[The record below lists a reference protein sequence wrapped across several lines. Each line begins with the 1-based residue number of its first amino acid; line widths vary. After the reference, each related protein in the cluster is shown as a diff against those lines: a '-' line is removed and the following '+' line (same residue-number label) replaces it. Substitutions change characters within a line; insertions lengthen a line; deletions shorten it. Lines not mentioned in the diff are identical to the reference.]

1 MTVPPNQRVQ
11 PNQPAEPAGPAPAAV
26 AKPADGVTV
35 TIDGFEITVPKG
47 TLVIRAAE
55 QLGIQIPRF
64 CDHPLLDPIGACR
77 QCLVAIDGQPKP
89 PASCTTTCTEGMVV
103 HTQLTSPVAE
113 KAQRGMMELLLVNH
127 PLDCPMCDKGGEC
140 PLQNQAMSTG
150 QGETRFDGVKRTFP
164 KPIALSTEVLLD
176 RERCIQCARC
186 TRFADQIPGDPL
198 IELLERGPQEQVGV
212 AEGVPFDSYFS
223 GNTVQICPVGA
234 LTGAAYRFRAR
245 PFDLVSEPS
254 VCEHCA
260 AGCRQRT
267 DYRRGV
273 VTRRLAG
280 NDPQVNEEWNC
291 DKGRW
296 AFTYATQPDRL
307 TGPLV
312 RGADGVLAPASWPE
326 AFAAAARGLAAAH
339 GRAGVLTGGRLTA
352 EDAYAY
358 AKFARVALG
367 TNDID
372 MRARPHSAEETEFLA
387 ANVAG
392 RDIEVSYTDLER
404 APVVLLAGFEPDDES
419 PIVFLRLRKAAR
431 AGTLTVYSIAP
442 LASRGLTRMSGVLLP
457 TVPGGEAAALGSLIS
472 GTGLDDAGRAAKD
485 ALAAEG
491 AIILVGERLAEVP
504 GALSTADRLAR
515 ATGARLAWIPRR
527 AGERGAIE
535 VGALPNLLPGGRLA
549 ASSQARVEMAR
560 AWGVAALPP
569 LPGRDTTQILAAAA
583 EGHIDALVI
592 AGVDLDDLPDPD
604 AARAALEATPFVVS
618 LELRPS
624 RVTDRADVVLPVAA
638 VAEKP
643 GTFVNWEGRPGTFK
657 PVLDVPGVESDLHV
671 LRRIADEMDVHLG
684 LPDAAAARRELAG
697 LGVVGGSG
705 SAAEAVSSETAH
717 GASLPS
723 APDTGPPEPGEGE
736 ALLVTWHQL
745 LDAGR
750 MQDGEPFLAG
760 TARPVVARMSA
771 ATAAQ
776 AGTADGG
783 KVTVAT
789 ARGSLT
795 LPVEVAV
802 MPDRVVWLP
811 TRSAG
816 SEVRR
821 ELAAGHGSL
830 VTLRSAE

>member
-1 MTVPPNQRVQ
+1 MTVP
-11 PNQPAEPAGPAPAAV
+11 ASTGPAATGQPGEPGGGLV
-26 AKPADGVTV
+26 RPADGVTV

-55 QLGIQIPRF
+55 LLGIQIPRF

-77 QCLVAIDGQPKP
+77 QCLVHIEGQPKP
-89 PASCTTTCTEGMVV
+89 PASCTTTCTDGMVV

-113 KAQRGMMELLLVNH
+113 KAQRGMMEFLLLNH

-140 PLQNQAMSTG
+140 PLQNQAMSAG
-150 QGETRFDGVKRTFP
+150 QGETRFGGPKRTFP
-164 KPIALSTEVLLD
+164 KPIALSSQVLLD

-186 TRFADQIPGDPL
+186 TRFAEEIAGDPL

-212 AEGVPFDSYFS
+212 AAGEPFDSYFS

-245 PFDLVSEPS
+245 PFDLVSVPS

-267 DYRRGV
+267 DYRRGA

-296 AFTYATQPDRL
+296 AFTYPTEPDRFN
-307 TGPLV
+307 GPLV
-312 RGADGVLAPASWPE
+312 RDENGVLRPASWPE
-326 AFAAAARGLAAAH
+326 AFAAAARGLAAAR
-339 GRAGVLTGGRLTA
+339 GRAAVLTGGRLTV

-367 TNDID
+367 SNDID
-372 MRARPHSAEETEFLA
+372 MRARPHSAEEAGFLA

-392 RDIEVSYTDLER
+392 RDIQVSYADLER
-404 APVVLLAGFEPDDES
+404 APAVLLAGFEPDDES

-431 AGTLTVYSIAP
+431 RGTLKVYSIAP
-442 LASRGLTRMSGVLLP
+442 VASRGLARMSGVLLP
-457 TVPGGEAAALGSLIS
+457 TVPGGEATALGQLIS
-472 GTGLDDAGRAAKD
+472 GTGLDEAGRAA
-485 ALAAEG
+485 AAGLATEG
-491 AIILVGERLAEVP
+491 AIILAGERLAEVP
-504 GALSTADRLAR
+504 GALSAANRLAR
-515 ATGARLAWIPRR
+515 ATGARLAWVPRR

-535 VGALPNLLPGGRLA
+535 AGALPNLLPGGRPVTDSA
-549 ASSQARVEMAR
+549 ARAEVAR
-560 AWGVAALPP
+560 AWGVAALPAAE
-569 LPGRDTTQILAAAA
+569 GRDTGQILAAT
-583 EGHIDALVI
+583 ETDIDALVV
-592 AGVDLDDLPDPD
+592 AGVDPGDLADPE
-604 AARAALEATPFVVS
+604 AACMAIEAAPFVVS

-624 RVTDRADVVLPVAA
+624 PVTDRADVVLPVAA

-643 GTFVNWEGRPGTFK
+643 GTFVNWEGRPGSFEAALNK
-657 PVLDVPGVESDLHV
+657 PGIESDLHV

-684 LPDAAAARRELAG
+684 LPDAAAARQELAALGAWPG
-697 LGVVGGSG
+697 LRPADAAGQAGRV
-705 SAAEAVSSETAH
+705 SAVEAPV
-717 GASLPS
+717 
-723 APDTGPPEPGEGE
+723 PEPGPGQ
-736 ALLVTWHQL
+736 AVLATWHQL

-760 TARPVVARMSA
+760 TARPVVARMSP

-776 AGTADGG
+776 AGTGDGG

-789 ARGSLT
+789 GHGSLT
-795 LPVEVAV
+795 VPVEVAR
-802 MPDRVVWLP
+802 MPDGVVWLP
-811 TRSAG
+811 AH
-816 SEVRR
+816 SEGCDVRR
-821 ELAAGHGSL
+821 DLVAGHGSL
-830 VTLRSAE
+830 VTLHGSQDTPRSTP

>member
-1 MTVPPNQRVQ
+1 MTVPASTGPAATGQ
-11 PNQPAEPAGPAPAAV
+11 PGEPGGGLVRPAG
-26 AKPADGVTV
+26 GVTV

-55 QLGIQIPRF
+55 LLGIQIPRF

-77 QCLVAIDGQPKP
+77 QCLVHIEGQPKP
-89 PASCTTTCTEGMVV
+89 PASCTTTCTDGMVV

-113 KAQRGMMELLLVNH
+113 KAQRGMMEFLLLNH

-140 PLQNQAMSTG
+140 PLQNQAMSAG
-150 QGETRFDGVKRTFP
+150 QGETRFGGPKRTFP
-164 KPIALSTEVLLD
+164 KPIALSSQVLLD

-186 TRFADQIPGDPL
+186 TRFAEEIAGDPL

-212 AEGVPFDSYFS
+212 AAGEPFDSYFS

-245 PFDLVSEPS
+245 PFDLVSVPS

-267 DYRRGV
+267 DYRRGA

-296 AFTYATQPDRL
+296 AFTYPTEPDRFN
-307 TGPLV
+307 GPLV
-312 RGADGVLAPASWPE
+312 RDENGVLRPASWPE
-326 AFAAAARGLAAAH
+326 AFAVAARGLAAAR
-339 GRAGVLTGGRLTA
+339 GRAAVLTGGRLTV

-367 TNDID
+367 SNDID
-372 MRARPHSAEETEFLA
+372 MRARPHSAEEAGFLA

-392 RDIEVSYTDLER
+392 RDIQVSYADLER
-404 APVVLLAGFEPDDES
+404 APAVLLAGFEPDDES

-431 AGTLTVYSIAP
+431 RGTLKVYSIAP
-442 LASRGLTRMSGVLLP
+442 VASRGLARMSGVLLP
-457 TVPGGEAAALGSLIS
+457 TVPGGEATALGQLIS
-472 GTGLDDAGRAAKD
+472 GTGLDEAGRAA
-485 ALAAEG
+485 AAGLATEG
-491 AIILVGERLAEVP
+491 AIILAGERLAEVP
-504 GALSTADRLAR
+504 GALSAADRLAR
-515 ATGARLAWIPRR
+515 ATRARLAWVPRR

-535 VGALPNLLPGGRLA
+535 AGALPNLLPGGRPVTDSA
-549 ASSQARVEMAR
+549 ARAEVAR
-560 AWGVAALPP
+560 AWGVAALPAAE
-569 LPGRDTTQILAAAA
+569 GRDTGQILAAT
-583 EGHIDALVI
+583 ETDIDALVV
-592 AGVDLDDLPDPD
+592 AGVDPGDLADPG
-604 AARAALEATPFVVS
+604 AACMAIEAAPFVVS

-624 RVTDRADVVLPVAA
+624 PVTDRADVVLPVAA

-643 GTFVNWEGRPGTFK
+643 GTFVNWEGRPGSFEAALNK
-657 PVLDVPGVESDLHV
+657 PGIESDLHV

-684 LPDAAAARRELAG
+684 LPDAAAARQELAALGAWSG
-697 LGVVGGSG
+697 LRPADAAGQAGWV
-705 SAAEAVSSETAH
+705 SAVEAPV
-717 GASLPS
+717 
-723 APDTGPPEPGEGE
+723 PEPGPGQ
-736 ALLVTWHQL
+736 AVLATWHQL

-760 TARPVVARMSA
+760 TARPVVARMSP

-776 AGTADGG
+776 AGTGDGG

-789 ARGSLT
+789 GHGSLT
-795 LPVEVAV
+795 VPVEVAR
-802 MPDRVVWLP
+802 MPDGVVWLP
-811 TRSAG
+811 AH
-816 SEVRR
+816 SEGCDVRR
-821 ELAAGHGSL
+821 DLVAGHGSL
-830 VTLRSAE
+830 VMLHGSQDTPRSTP